1 MRRGAT
7 PRGMDAFS
15 YLSVLLS
22 IILGLAITQV
32 LQGVRGLLLARAR
45 VRLYL
50 PTLLWSGLI
59 LLIATQ
65 MWWSS
70 FGLANHTEW
79 TFGAFGMV
87 LLQTVLLYML
97 AALVLPDFPAA
108 ETHDLKAH
116 YYREARP
123 FYAMF
128 IATLAVS
135 LLKDMVIDGR
145 PPAGEN
151 VAFHALFATA
161 ALTAIVSRRERLHEA
176 LAIGF
181 SVLMAGYIW
190 LLFSRLG

>member
-1 MRRGAT
+1 
-7 PRGMDAFS
+7 MDAFS

-32 LQGVRGLLLARAR
+32 LQGVRGLLLSRAR

-59 LLIATQ
+59 LLMATQ

-70 FGLANHTEW
+70 FGLAGHAEW

-87 LLQTVLLYML
+87 LLQTTLLYMQ
-97 AALVLPDFPAA
+97 AALVLPDFPAG
-108 ETHDLKAH
+108 ETHDLREH

-123 FYAMF
+123 FFAVF
-128 IATLAVS
+128 LAILAVS
-135 LLKDMVIDGR
+135 LLKDLVIDGHL
-145 PPAGEN
+145 PIGVN
-151 VAFHALFATA
+151 LAFHGLFAAGAVA
-161 ALTAIVSRRERLHEA
+161 ALTTRRPRVHEA
-176 LAIGF
+176 VAIGLTLL
-181 SVLMAGYIW
+181 VGGYIY